1 MYLIELMPLHFK
13 QRHLAWGNLFFAVS
27 NPNTFRVP
35 NILPVYIFSYHLI
48 FSCRVSFL
56 LQSRHPEFLCIIIEG
71 VKVKILPHLRHCTL
85 YLRGRFCKIESTF
98 IFPNVS
104 PISMILFISF
114 FLQTLRRGLAFF
126 KIIFILCRVYL

>member
-13 QRHLAWGNLFFAVS
+13 QRHLALGNLFFVVS

-48 FSCRVSFL
+48 FSCRASFL
-56 LQSRHPEFLCIIIEG
+56 LQSRHPEFLCMIIEG

-85 YLRGRFCKIESTF
+85 YLRGWFRKIESTF

-104 PISMILFISF
+104 PISIILFISF
-114 FLQTLRRGLAFF
+114 FLQTLFRGLAFF
-126 KIIFILCRVYL
+126 KIIFILCRAYL